1 MTPNKGTNEARRPS
15 QVRPTGPA
23 MPADS
28 DRGST
33 AYLARVRQG
42 WSRLTPRQAF
52 DEQQRGA
59 VIVDTRTAEHR
70 AESANIPGALVIDRT
85 VLEWRLD
92 PSNAWRI
99 PEASSWE
106 TRYIVICRHG
116 FSSSVAARALQDVG
130 LVNATDVIGGYAAWV
145 EARLPTTHAPADVR
159 F

>member
-1 MTPNKGTNEARRPS
+1 MGPSSSTRERRS
-15 QVRPTGPA
+15 IA
-23 MPADS
+23 
-28 DRGST
+28 
-33 AYLARVRQG
+33 
-42 WSRLTPRQAF
+42 PRAP
-52 DEQQRGA
+52 
-59 VIVDTRTAEHR
+59 
-70 AESANIPGALVIDRT
+70 NIPGALVIDRT

-130 LVNATDVIGGYAAWV
+130 LINATDVIGGYAAWV